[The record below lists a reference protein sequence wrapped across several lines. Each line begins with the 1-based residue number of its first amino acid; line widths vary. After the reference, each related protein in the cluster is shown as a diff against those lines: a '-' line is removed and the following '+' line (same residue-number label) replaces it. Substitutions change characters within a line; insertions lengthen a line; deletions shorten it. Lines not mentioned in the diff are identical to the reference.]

1 MTTSV
6 KKSLIAILSALFVLC
21 LILVGS
27 SLSTDQAKANDSLN
41 VVTLENSK
49 PADHVEM
56 RLNVPTGMRFVTKI
70 SAADL
75 ESNQFDLENTTVVTM
90 ITPKLYLDRAEIAVE
105 DFDKDSAVRY
115 SVVGY
120 SLDELV
126 LDEDGL
132 YTVKAVL
139 LEVQD
144 KNVMQKFVAKTYVTD
159 GVNIGYTDAQVASI
173 FDVANYWLEQGLGE
187 EDEQTQAILDRYG
200 KCEHAEYVDGACS
213 ACGTACKHESFEK
226 GICVV
231 CGFVCTHEVYENG
244 TCTKCQYLV
253 YKREGNYIYFGRYP
267 QTIKA
272 SNVTVS
278 STKNANGYY
287 VGSDGEEYAT
297 SLGDADGNNYKF
309 SNGETIST
317 GKKKTYYFKVELIRW
332 KIIGEDDGTVT
343 LLCDNVLNNRE
354 FDDDRGYW
362 GESGI
367 RAWLNSNFYN
377 QAFNSY
383 EKEFV
388 LITTVDNTLAST
400 GDKSNNNAWG
410 TYEDRIYL
418 LSVVEAQKLSSSD
431 RKILTSDYAR
441 SEGATMSTSS
451 STYGNGYWWLRT
463 VSNDEKTEARAY
475 KSDGTLAIYRVDWW
489 QGGVVPALKIKK

>member
-21 LILVGS
+21 LIFVGS
-27 SLSTDQAKANDSLN
+27 SLSTNQAKATDSLN

-75 ESNQFDLENTTVVTM
+75 EKNQFDQENTTVVTM
-90 ITPKLYLDRAEIAVE
+90 ITPKVYLDRAEIDVNN
-105 DFDKDSAVRY
+105 FDKDSAVRY
-115 SVVGY
+115 SVVAY
-120 SLDELV
+120 KLSELT

-139 LEVQD
+139 LEVKD

-173 FDVANYWLEQGLGE
+173 FDVANYWLEQGLGA

-200 KCEHAEYVDGACS
+200 KCEHPEYVDGKCS
-213 ACGTACKHESFEK
+213 KCGTACKHESFES
-226 GICVV
+226 GICLV
-231 CGFVCTHEVYENG
+231 CGFVCTHEVCENG

-253 YKREGNYIYFGRYP
+253 YKRDGNYIYFGRYP

-272 SNVTVS
+272 SSVTVS

-287 VGSDGEEYAT
+287 VGSDGAEYAT
-297 SLGDADGNNYKF
+297 SLGDADGSNYKF

-343 LLCDNVLNNRE
+343 LLCDNILNNRE

-362 GESGI
+362 GDSGI
-367 RAWLNSNFYN
+367 RTWLNNNFYN

-383 EKEFV
+383 EKNFIQ
-388 LITTVDNTLAST
+388 ITKVDNSPAST
-400 GDKSNNNAWG
+400 GDTGNDNAWG
-410 TYEDRIYL
+410 TYDDKIYL
-418 LSVVEAQKLSSSD
+418 LSVVEAQKLSSSN

-441 SEGATMSTSS
+441 SEGANMSTSS
-451 STYGNGYWWLRT
+451 STYGNGYWWLRSADPYSKYYARIYT
-463 VSNDEKTEARAY
+463 PDGSNSR
-475 KSDGTLAIYRVDWW
+475 SGVDWW
-489 QGGVVPALKIKK
+489 QGGVAPALKIKK